1 MANAFL
7 NLLRANAKRSLAAV
21 LCLALCACSSLKPW
35 QNHVLRAGEAAE
47 YDGREQLFDA
57 ARIPDVLVVASFS
70 GGGSRAAAFA
80 HAVVGELDSLP
91 YAWQGRTTT
100 LAREIDMVIG
110 VSGGSVAAAHLAWH
124 GTAGHLE
131 RFHEDF
137 LAQDFQSRLVRKS
150 LSPSGLREISSP
162 WFGRGNILADQLDV
176 VLFDGATFGRLARL
190 ESRPYLIV
198 GATDLSS
205 GAEFDFTSTQFAI
218 LCSSI
223 DEVPLSFA
231 VAASSSV
238 PLLFSPLS
246 VQVHRD
252 GCSPAQDAVRANAAT
267 AGDSAR
273 VKLTKGEL
281 GALATGERRFIHL
294 LDGGLSDN
302 LGTRRITDYVAQ
314 MGGIG
319 AVLQSL
325 GQGSDQSGPLPLH
338 IVFIAINSERQGPL
352 PIDQR
357 GQVPSMLEVADALIY
372 SGLGRT
378 SRETGLV
385 FKEAV
390 DNWRAELAALGPA
403 GRNSD
408 IFAIEI
414 NLSDLEDQVLR
425 KRVLE
430 VPTAFRVSP
439 EDLAA
444 LRQAARL
451 SVASST
457 ELKRYLESVAGP

>member
-1 MANAFL
+1 MVALA
-7 NLLRANAKRSLAAV
+7 RKSLTAA
-21 LCLALCACSSLKPW
+21 LCLVLCACSGLKPW
-35 QNHVLRAGEAAE
+35 QNQVLRPGEKAR

-80 HAVVGELDSLP
+80 HAVVDEIDNLP
-91 YAWQGRTTT
+91 YVWRGRTTT

-124 GTAGHLE
+124 GASGHLK
-131 RFHEDF
+131 RFHADF
-137 LAQDFQSRLVRKS
+137 LAQDFQSRLLRKT
-150 LSPSGLREISSP
+150 LSPSGLQRLRSP
-162 WFGRGNILADQLDV
+162 WFGRGNILADQLDA
-176 VLFDGATFGRLARL
+176 VLFGGATFGRLAEL

-205 GAEFDFTSTQFAI
+205 GAEFDFTSEQFAV

-238 PLLFSPLS
+238 PLLFSPLT
-246 VQVHRD
+246 VQVHRN
-252 GCSPAQDAVRANAAT
+252 GCSRAQDAVRANAAT

-281 GALATGERRFIHL
+281 EAFATGERRFIHL
-294 LDGGLSDN
+294 VDGGLSDN
-302 LGTRRITDYVAQ
+302 LGTRRISDYVAQ

-325 GQGSDQSGPLPLH
+325 GNGSDQSGPLPLPLH

-357 GQVPSMLEVADALIY
+357 GQVPSMLEVADAIIY
-372 SGLGRT
+372 SGLGRA

-390 DNWRAELAALGPA
+390 DKWRAELAALGPA

-408 IFAIEI
+408 IFSIEI
-414 NLSDLEDQVLR
+414 NLSDLEDQALR
-425 KRVLE
+425 KRVFD

-451 SVASST
+451 SVASSK